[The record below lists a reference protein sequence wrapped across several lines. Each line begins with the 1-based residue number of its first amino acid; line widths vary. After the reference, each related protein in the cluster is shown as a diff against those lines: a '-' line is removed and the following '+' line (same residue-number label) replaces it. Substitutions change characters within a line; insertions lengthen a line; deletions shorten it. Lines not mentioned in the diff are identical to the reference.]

1 MAGTIDEAALMKNVN
16 EGYAVAGGDG
26 GHRASDNNGGSGEP
40 GVYLPYMHDQAQVKA
55 WIHNSIAQFTPV
67 TRSLVEQ
74 FYGKPANHS
83 YYAGCSTG
91 GAQGFAL
98 AQYHPELFDGIIA
111 GCPGNWY
118 SHLALSFLWN
128 SQKTQGSSHLPPSAL
143 DLITKS
149 ALAQCDAIDGV
160 EDGVIENP
168 LLCAF
173 DINSL
178 ACGASAEDP
187 TNCLTE
193 EQLAAAKDIYT
204 GPVDS
209 RTKASLYPG
218 FSVGSE
224 TEWAMQEGELAST
237 FTIPILQNMVFDN
250 LTYDAGNFNWGSDVD
265 LLDERVGTF
274 IDEISPDLSAFQK
287 AGGKMIVMQSW
298 ADPYNAALWPIQHL
312 KQLEE
317 AAGGNAGDWFKLFM
331 VPELQDEEA
340 MPVAQDCQLYWWKH
354 RRMDLVPVCERYK
367 SCYVTLKPVGST
379 GNPYTLHRKNDVAP
393 LLRQAIEMS
402 RQDGGEMK
410 ARGHIACDVGNTGL
424 TEPLDFEVKGPSA
437 APMSTSPSF
446 GLDYRS
452 DPPDDAASD
461 ECTRCCSD
469 KHFDRTED
477 PEWNKVAAA
486 DVDDCLELRDRMKEG
501 NTTER
506 YVPGPSGVRDIFDV
520 EKCRVTITDKNP
532 ANRTFYM
539 NDLHD
544 LASLLDD
551 TITLFA
557 DAHGLVKARRHLG
570 CEQEGDDGPDE
581 VEVHFEITA

>member
-1 MAGTIDEAALMKNVN
+1 MLSRLALFATWQTLAVAASHSKPWDVSDCSQFAGSVKSTLGSESRILNATYYPNGELNITNVSNAKSLCRIFGETDYANNNTIVFQLWLPASTDYSSRFLAVGNGGMAGTIDEAALMKNVN

-26 GHRASDNNGGSGEP
+26 GHRASDNNGGSGKP
-40 GVYLPYMHDQAQVKA
+40 GVYLPYMHDHAQVQA

-67 TRSLVEQ
+67 TRSLAEQ

-128 SQKTQGSSHLPPSAL
+128 SQKTQGSSHLPQSTL

-168 LLCAF
+168 LLCDF

-193 EQLAAAKDIYT
+193 AQLAAAKDIYT

-209 RTKASLYPG
+209 RTKTSLYPG

-224 TEWAMQEGELAST
+224 TEWAMQEGELASA
-237 FTIPILQNMVFDN
+237 FTIPILQNMVFNN
-250 LTYDAGNFNWGSDVD
+250 LTYDSGNFNWGSDVD

-317 AAGGNAGDWFKLFM
+317 AAGGNVGDWFRLFM
-331 VPELQDEEA
+331 VPGGGHCGSASNYPQVPANWHSLEA
-340 MPVAQDCQLYWWKH
+340 MTEWVESKALPEEMTSSDPAD
-354 RRMDLVPVCERYK
+354 K
-367 SCYVTLKPVGST
+367 SSRTRKLCPWPKTANYT
-379 GNPYTLHRKNDVAP
+379 G
-393 LLRQAIEMS
+393 
-402 RQDGGEMK
+402 
-410 ARGHIACDVGNTGL
+410 GNTDEW
-424 TEPLDFEVKGPSA
+424 TSYECVSA
-437 APMSTSPSF
+437 
-446 GLDYRS
+446 
-452 DPPDDAASD
+452 
-461 ECTRCCSD
+461 
-469 KHFDRTED
+469 
-477 PEWNKVAAA
+477 
-486 DVDDCLELRDRMKEG
+486 
-501 NTTER
+501 
-506 YVPGPSGVRDIFDV
+506 
-520 EKCRVTITDKNP
+520 
-532 ANRTFYM
+532 
-539 NDLHD
+539 
-544 LASLLDD
+544 
-551 TITLFA
+551 
-557 DAHGLVKARRHLG
+557 
-570 CEQEGDDGPDE
+570 
-581 VEVHFEITA
+581 